1 MVEEPFDMTNPG
13 DADVVFN
20 PDEPR
25 RIRPHIPFPPNIQAD
40 PGVELPFTATFLDS
54 PGLVVSVASPLV
66 IYPSGLY
73 ITISWMLHRVDDG
86 FMAARTVL
94 HNLSAA
100 RRIETPTDRLPTIE
114 IDCGNEHVLTTQK
127 ERPDCEDAEP
137 TTDSALIFEGM
148 WWSLTDEGD
157 YHYKSPLWVWPLPP
171 ANALTLTVAW
181 PALDMHGQPVR
192 LDGASIVSAA
202 TEYPG

>member
-1 MVEEPFDMTNPG
+1 MTNPG
-13 DADVVFN
+13 DANVVFD
-20 PDEPR
+20 PDAPR
-25 RIRPHIPFPPNIQAD
+25 RIVPHIPFPPNVDSD
-40 PGVELPFTATFLDS
+40 PGVELPFTATLLDS
-54 PGLVVSVASPLV
+54 PGLEVSVLSPLH

-73 ITISWMLHRVDDG
+73 ITISWRLRRVDDG
-86 FMAARTVL
+86 FDAARTVL

-127 ERPDCEDAEP
+127 VRPDCEDTEP

-148 WWSLTDEGD
+148 WWSLTDEGE

-181 PALDMHGQPVR
+181 PALDMQSQPVR

-202 TEYPG
+202 AEYPR